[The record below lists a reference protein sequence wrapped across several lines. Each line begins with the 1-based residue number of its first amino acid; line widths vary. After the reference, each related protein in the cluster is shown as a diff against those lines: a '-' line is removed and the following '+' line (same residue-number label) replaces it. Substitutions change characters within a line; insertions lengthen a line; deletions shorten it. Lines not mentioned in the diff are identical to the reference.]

1 MTYSYSSNFKPFI
14 EGLVQQKNAVGIN
27 YESAEYYLSNF
38 DRFCR
43 DQFPDETI
51 LSRHFVMQWA
61 ERKPTEAS
69 TTHRIRLTSIRGL
82 AKYMIG
88 LGIDDAY
95 VIPERLGGKITR
107 RVPHFFTKEELHAFF
122 SASDRLKPDSNAM
135 ARHLVLPVIFRVIYC
150 CGLRSC
156 EARLLRV
163 EDINLYA
170 GKLTIRASKGP
181 KYRIVMLADDVL
193 QLCRTYHERVSCILP
208 DRIYFFPTDVTGCYK
223 STSLMIAFTKIW
235 KQAGLETYSGSK
247 PHIQDLR
254 HNFALVNLNNWVKAG
269 ENFNTKLPY
278 LSRFM
283 GHANLKSTDYY
294 LHFVPEFFPVFKEK
308 TRETFDD
315 LVPEVDY
322 EKT

>member
-14 EGLVQQKNAVGIN
+14 EGLVKQKNAVGFT
-27 YESAEYYLSNF
+27 YERAEYYLSKF
-38 DRFCR
+38 DHFCR

-51 LSRHFVMQWA
+51 LSRHLVMRWA
-61 ERKPTEAS
+61 ERKQTEGIGA
-69 TTHRIRLTSIRGL
+69 RKIRLAYIREL

-88 LGIDDAY
+88 VGIDDAY
-95 VIPERLGGKITR
+95 VIPEKLGGKTTL
-107 RVPHFFTKEELHAFF
+107 RVPHFFTKEELQTFF
-122 SASDRLKPDSNAM
+122 SASDRLKPHSNTM

-163 EDINLYA
+163 EDVNLHA

-181 KYRIVMLADDVL
+181 KDRIVMLADDVL

-208 DRIYFFPTDVTGCYK
+208 DRIYFFPTNVAGCYR
-223 STSLMIAFTKIW
+223 SRSLMGVFTKIW
-235 KQAGLETYSGSK
+235 KQAGLDTYSGSK
-247 PHIQDLR
+247 PHVQDLR
-254 HNFALVNLNNWVKAG
+254 HNFALVNLNNWVKTG

-283 GHANLKSTDYY
+283 GHASLKSTDYY

-315 LVPEVDY
+315 LIPEVDY

>member
-1 MTYSYSSNFKPFI
+1 MKYSYSSNFKPFI
-14 EGLVQQKNAVGIN
+14 EGLVQQKNAIGIN

-51 LSRHFVMQWA
+51 LSRHIVMQWA

-69 TTHRIRLTSIRGL
+69 NTHRVRLPYVREL

-95 VIPERLGGKITR
+95 VIPERLGGKIIR
-107 RVPHFFTKEELHAFF
+107 RVPHFFTKEELRAFF
-122 SASDRLKPDSNAM
+122 STSDKLKPKSNAL

-163 EDINLYA
+163 EDVDLYA

-181 KYRIVMLADDVL
+181 KDRIVMLADDVL

-208 DRIYFFPTDVTGCYK
+208 DRIYFFPTDVAGCYK
-223 STSLMIAFTKIW
+223 SNSLMKTFTKIW

-247 PHIQDLR
+247 PHVQDLR

-269 ENFNTKLPY
+269 ENFNAKLPY

-308 TRETFDD
+308 TRETFDA
-315 LVPEVDY
+315 LIPEADY
-322 EKT
+322 EKA

>member
-1 MTYSYSSNFKPFI
+1 MTYSYSGNFKTFI
-14 EGLVQQKNAVGIN
+14 EGLVQQKNAVGFK
-27 YESAEYYLSNF
+27 YESAEYYLWTF

-43 DQFPDETI
+43 EQFPDETI
-51 LSRHFVMQWA
+51 LSRHIVMRWA
-61 ERKPTEAS
+61 ERKQKEGIGT
-69 TTHRIRLTSIRGL
+69 RKIRLAYIREL

-107 RVPHFFTKEELHAFF
+107 RVPHFFTTEEVKAFF
-122 SASDRLKPDSNAM
+122 SASDRLKPGSNAM

-163 EDINLYA
+163 EDVNLDA
-170 GKLTIRASKGP
+170 GKLTIRASKGA
-181 KYRIVMLADDVL
+181 KDRIVMLADDVL

-208 DRIYFFPTDVTGCYK
+208 DRIYFFPTDVAGYYK
-223 STSLMIAFTKIW
+223 SSSLIMAFTKIW

-247 PHIQDLR
+247 PHVQDLR
-254 HNFALVNLNNWVKAG
+254 HNFALVNLNRWVEAG
-269 ENFNTKLPY
+269 ENFCAKLPY

-308 TRETFDD
+308 TRETFDA
-315 LVPEVDY
+315 LIPEADY
-322 EKT
+322 EKA